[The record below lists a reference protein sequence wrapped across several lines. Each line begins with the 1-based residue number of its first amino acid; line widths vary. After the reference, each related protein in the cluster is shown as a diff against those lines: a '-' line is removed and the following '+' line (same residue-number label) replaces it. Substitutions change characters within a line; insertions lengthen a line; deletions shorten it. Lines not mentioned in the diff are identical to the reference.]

1 MTSCKPYDLL
11 QKFRHSRKLV
21 LVIVF
26 VALFLDN
33 MLLTVV
39 VPIVPN
45 FLRKLENPYTVVN
58 RTKMELGITEAPT
71 FEVRCRN
78 FTSLPRINA
87 TGYFGSSGYIMEN
100 IKDAPRY
107 YAHAF
112 GRLDAREVCYNET
125 VWHNLSAVYVTV
137 TERSP
142 RKADL
147 DAENIEVGFMF
158 ASKAI
163 MQLIANPF
171 IGPVTNRV
179 GYTIPMFVGFF
190 IMMVSTIIFAFGE
203 TYAVLF
209 VARTVQGIGSS
220 CSSVAGMG
228 MIASYYPD
236 DKERGNAMG
245 IALGGLALGVL
256 VGPPFGG
263 VMYEFA
269 GKEAPFLILA
279 ALAFFDGCLQ
289 LLALQPSVKPESQE
303 GTAFKELL
311 RDPYIL
317 LCAGSITFGNMGIAM
332 MEPSLPIWMYK
343 TMHSSEWQQ
352 GIAFL
357 PASISYAIGTNL
369 FGPLAHKMGSTKKT
383 NAKAPPAIAPPV
395 IAPPAIAS
403 PVIAPPVIAPPVIA
417 PPAIASPVIAP
428 PVIAPP
434 AIAPPVIAPPA
445 ISPPVIAPP
454 VIAPP
459 AIAPTVIAP
468 PAIAPPAIS
477 PPVIAPPVIAPPVI
491 APPVIAPPVIA
502 PPAIAPPVI
511 APPAIAPP
519 AIAPPVI
526 APPAIAPPVI
536 APPVIAPPAI
546 APPAIAPPAIAP
558 PVIAPPAIAPPVIAP
573 PAIAPPVI
581 APPVIA
587 PPAIAPPV
595 IAPPSIL
602 IDDNKLDALPFSKN
616 IGHLIAPNF
625 GMGFAIGM
633 VDSAMMPH
641 MGYLVDLRH
650 VSVYGS
656 VYAIADVA
664 FCLGFAIGPSLSGTI
679 VSSIGF
685 HWMLWIIAIV
695 NLIYAPLL
703 YFLRNPPAR
712 EEKMSL
718 IMSEQ
723 CPVKYV
729 TYNQSGQSPQSE
741 EEYDY
746 YEQ

>member
-1 MTSCKPYDLL
+1 MTSYRPWDAL
-11 QKFRHSRKLV
+11 QKFRHSRRLV

-45 FLRKLENPYTVVN
+45 FLRKLENPYVEVN
-58 RTKMELGITEAPT
+58 RSKADLGITEAPVM
-71 FEVRCRN
+71 ELRCLN
-78 FTSLPRINA
+78 VTSGPPHSNLS
-87 TGYFGSSGYIMEN
+87 FGPGLVWDRF
-100 IKDAPRY
+100 KDSPRY
-107 YAHAF
+107 YAHAY
-112 GRLDAREVCYNET
+112 GHLTTHEECYNES
-125 VWHNLSAVYVTV
+125 VWRNLSGVFLTV
-137 TERSP
+137 TEKSP
-142 RKADL
+142 RRADL

-171 IGPVTNRV
+171 IGPITNRV
-179 GYTIPMFVGFF
+179 GYTIPMFTGFV

-209 VARTVQGIGSS
+209 AARTVQGIGSS

-228 MIASYYPD
+228 MIASYFPD

-279 ALAFFDGCLQ
+279 ALAFLDGCLQ

-317 LCAGSITFGNMGIAM
+317 ICAGTITFGNMGIAM

-369 FGPLAHKMGSTKKT
+369 FGPLAHKIGRWLSAMIGML
-383 NAKAPPAIAPPV
+383 I
-395 IAPPAIAS
+395 
-403 PVIAPPVIAPPVIA
+403 
-417 PPAIASPVIAP
+417 
-428 PVIAPP
+428 
-434 AIAPPVIAPPA
+434 
-445 ISPPVIAPP
+445 ISVCCF
-454 VIAPP
+454 
-459 AIAPTVIAP
+459 
-468 PAIAPPAIS
+468 
-477 PPVIAPPVIAPPVI
+477 
-491 APPVIAPPVIA
+491 
-502 PPAIAPPVI
+502 
-511 APPAIAPP
+511 
-519 AIAPPVI
+519 
-526 APPAIAPPVI
+526 
-536 APPVIAPPAI
+536 
-546 APPAIAPPAIAP
+546 
-558 PVIAPPAIAPPVIAP
+558 
-573 PAIAPPVI
+573 
-581 APPVIA
+581 
-587 PPAIAPPV
+587 
-595 IAPPSIL
+595 
-602 IDDNKLDALPFSKN
+602 ALPFSKN

-633 VDSAMMPH
+633 VDSSMMPH

-664 FCLGFAIGPSLSGTI
+664 FCLGFAIGPALSGTI
-679 VSSIGF
+679 VSRIGF

-695 NLIYAPLL
+695 NLLYAPLL

-718 IMSEQ
+718 IMNEQ

-729 TYNQSGQSPQSE
+729 TYNQNESSPQSE

>member
-147 DAENIEVGFMF
+147 D
-158 ASKAI
+158 
-163 MQLIANPF
+163 
-171 IGPVTNRV
+171 
-179 GYTIPMFVGFF
+179 
-190 IMMVSTIIFAFGE
+190 
-203 TYAVLF
+203 
-209 VARTVQGIGSS
+209 
-220 CSSVAGMG
+220 CMG

-369 FGPLAHKMGSTKKT
+369 FGPLAHKMGRWLS
-383 NAKAPPAIAPPV
+383 AMIGML
-395 IAPPAIAS
+395 I
-403 PVIAPPVIAPPVIA
+403 
-417 PPAIASPVIAP
+417 
-428 PVIAPP
+428 
-434 AIAPPVIAPPA
+434 
-445 ISPPVIAPP
+445 ISICCF
-454 VIAPP
+454 
-459 AIAPTVIAP
+459 
-468 PAIAPPAIS
+468 
-477 PPVIAPPVIAPPVI
+477 
-491 APPVIAPPVIA
+491 
-502 PPAIAPPVI
+502 
-511 APPAIAPP
+511 
-519 AIAPPVI
+519 
-526 APPAIAPPVI
+526 
-536 APPVIAPPAI
+536 
-546 APPAIAPPAIAP
+546 
-558 PVIAPPAIAPPVIAP
+558 
-573 PAIAPPVI
+573 
-581 APPVIA
+581 
-587 PPAIAPPV
+587 
-595 IAPPSIL
+595 
-602 IDDNKLDALPFSKN
+602 ALPFSKN

-729 TYNQSGQSPQSE
+729 TYNQSGESPQSE

-746 YEQ
+746 YEK

>member
-1 MTSCKPYDLL
+1 MSSCRPYDLL
-11 QKFRHSRKLV
+11 QKFRRSRKLV

-45 FLRKLENPYTVVN
+45 FLRKLENPYVAMN
-58 RTKMELGITEAPT
+58 RTKMELGITETPGL
-71 FEVRCRN
+71 ELRCRN
-78 FTSLPRINA
+78 VSV
-87 TGYFGSSGYIMEN
+87 SSGLNVSTLQGPAGYVLSR
-100 IKDAPRY
+100 IKDSPRY
-107 YAHAF
+107 YSQAY
-112 GRLDAREVCYNET
+112 GRREVREVCHNET

-142 RKADL
+142 RRADL

-171 IGPVTNRV
+171 IGPITNRV
-179 GYTIPMFVGFF
+179 GYTIPMFTGFF

-203 TYAVLF
+203 TYVVLF

-228 MIASYYPD
+228 MIATYYPD

-263 VMYEFA
+263 VLYEFA

-279 ALAFFDGCLQ
+279 GLAFLDGCLQ

-357 PASISYAIGTNL
+357 PASISYALGTNL
-369 FGPLAHKMGSTKKT
+369 FGPLAHKMGRWLS
-383 NAKAPPAIAPPV
+383 AMIGMF
-395 IAPPAIAS
+395 I
-403 PVIAPPVIAPPVIA
+403 
-417 PPAIASPVIAP
+417 
-428 PVIAPP
+428 
-434 AIAPPVIAPPA
+434 
-445 ISPPVIAPP
+445 ISICCF
-454 VIAPP
+454 
-459 AIAPTVIAP
+459 
-468 PAIAPPAIS
+468 
-477 PPVIAPPVIAPPVI
+477 
-491 APPVIAPPVIA
+491 
-502 PPAIAPPVI
+502 
-511 APPAIAPP
+511 
-519 AIAPPVI
+519 
-526 APPAIAPPVI
+526 
-536 APPVIAPPAI
+536 
-546 APPAIAPPAIAP
+546 
-558 PVIAPPAIAPPVIAP
+558 
-573 PAIAPPVI
+573 
-581 APPVIA
+581 
-587 PPAIAPPV
+587 
-595 IAPPSIL
+595 
-602 IDDNKLDALPFSKN
+602 ALPFSKN

-664 FCLGFAIGPSLSGTI
+664 FCLGFAVGPSLSGTI
-679 VSSIGF
+679 VSTIGF
-685 HWMLWIIAIV
+685 HWQVL
-695 NLIYAPLL
+695 
-703 YFLRNPPAR
+703 
-712 EEKMSL
+712 
-718 IMSEQ
+718 Q
-723 CPVKYV
+723 
-729 TYNQSGQSPQSE
+729 
-741 EEYDY
+741 
-746 YEQ
+746 

>member
-1 MTSCKPYDLL
+1 MTSYRPWEFLL
-11 QKFRHSRKLV
+11 KFRNSRRLV
-21 LVIVF
+21 LIIVF

-45 FLRKLENPYTVVN
+45 FLRKMENPYVEVN
-58 RTKMELGITEAPT
+58 RSKAELGITEAPVV
-71 FEVRCRN
+71 EERCIN
-78 FTSLPRINA
+78 VNNSNNSDPYTSLPNYLYRRFPA
-87 TGYFGSSGYIMEN
+87 
-100 IKDAPRY
+100 Y
-107 YAHAF
+107 YVR
-112 GRLDAREVCYNET
+112 GVSPVCFNES
-125 VWHNLSAVYVTV
+125 VWRNLSNEFMTV

-142 RKADL
+142 RHADL
-147 DAENIEVGFMF
+147 DAENVEVGFMF

-163 MQLIANPF
+163 MQLLANPF
-171 IGPVTNRV
+171 IGPVTNRI
-179 GYTIPMFVGFF
+179 GYTIPMFAGFV

-228 MIASYYPD
+228 MIATYYPD

-263 VMYEFA
+263 IMYEFA
-269 GKEAPFLILA
+269 GKETPFLILA

-289 LLALQPSVKPESQE
+289 LLAMQPSVKPESQD
-303 GTAFKELL
+303 GTAYKELL

-357 PASISYAIGTNL
+357 PASISYAIGTNV
-369 FGPLAHKMGSTKKT
+369 FGPLAHKMGRWLS
-383 NAKAPPAIAPPV
+383 AMIGMM
-395 IAPPAIAS
+395 I
-403 PVIAPPVIAPPVIA
+403 
-417 PPAIASPVIAP
+417 
-428 PVIAPP
+428 
-434 AIAPPVIAPPA
+434 
-445 ISPPVIAPP
+445 ISVCCF
-454 VIAPP
+454 
-459 AIAPTVIAP
+459 
-468 PAIAPPAIS
+468 
-477 PPVIAPPVIAPPVI
+477 
-491 APPVIAPPVIA
+491 
-502 PPAIAPPVI
+502 
-511 APPAIAPP
+511 
-519 AIAPPVI
+519 
-526 APPAIAPPVI
+526 
-536 APPVIAPPAI
+536 
-546 APPAIAPPAIAP
+546 
-558 PVIAPPAIAPPVIAP
+558 
-573 PAIAPPVI
+573 
-581 APPVIA
+581 
-587 PPAIAPPV
+587 
-595 IAPPSIL
+595 
-602 IDDNKLDALPFSKN
+602 ALPFSKN
-616 IGHLIAPNF
+616 LGHLIAPNF

-633 VDSAMMPH
+633 VDSSMMPH

-664 FCLGFAIGPSLSGTI
+664 FCLGFAIGPALSGTI
-679 VSSIGF
+679 VGKVGF

-703 YFLRNPPAR
+703 FFLRNPPAR

-718 IMSEQ
+718 IMNDQ
-723 CPVKYV
+723 CPVQYV
-729 TYNQSGQSPQSE
+729 TYNQNDASPQSE

-746 YEQ
+746 YEFKHGRP